1 LFFGWGLFFF
11 EARNFDLGLLV
22 GEAPNFLLADFK
34 ANGSRV
40 VVVNELTK
48 HKCVD
53 KRLEASVSV
62 VEVGDSDAAER
73 NADSNARAALTPSFL
88 RLVQCIRR
96 NRLRLGGL

>member
-1 LFFGWGLFFF
+1 LVDQ
-11 EARNFDLGLLV
+11 FDLGFLV
-22 GEAPNFLLADFK
+22 RKASNFLLTDFK
-34 ANGSRV
+34 ANGRRV

-53 KRLEASVSV
+53 KRFEASVSV

-73 NADSNARAALTPSFL
+73 NADNNATAALMPSFR

-96 NRLRLGGL
+96 KRFRLGGL